1 MKNLLYKE
9 WKLAVHPTGFIFL
22 LMGPML
28 LIPNYPYYVAF
39 FYQTLGIFFTFM
51 NGNTTNDVFFTTLL
65 PVRKRDVVKARLA
78 TVISLEV
85 LQIVIAVPFA
95 ILRGMIVPAEN
106 LVGLDANLALFGM
119 VFIMFGVFNVVFL
132 PLFYRTAY
140 KTGTPYLLATTVM
153 TVVVLA
159 AELAIQ
165 LTPALK
171 QTLDTTAPAY
181 TAIQMV
187 VLLAGMLIFALLNAV
202 AYRRSVHAFEKLDL

>member
-9 WKLAVHPTGFIFL
+9 WKLAIHPTGFIFL

-78 TVISLEV
+78 TVIGLEV

-159 AELAIQ
+159 AELVIQ

-181 TAIQMV
+181 TAIQMI

-202 AYRRSVHAFEKLDL
+202 AYRRSVNAFEKLDL

>member
-9 WKLAVHPTGFIFL
+9 WKLAIHPTGFIFL

-28 LIPNYPYYVAF
+28 LIPNYPDYVAF

-78 TVISLEV
+78 TVIGLEV

-159 AELAIQ
+159 AELVIQ

-181 TAIQMV
+181 TAIQMI

-202 AYRRSVHAFEKLDL
+202 AYRRSVNAFEKLDL